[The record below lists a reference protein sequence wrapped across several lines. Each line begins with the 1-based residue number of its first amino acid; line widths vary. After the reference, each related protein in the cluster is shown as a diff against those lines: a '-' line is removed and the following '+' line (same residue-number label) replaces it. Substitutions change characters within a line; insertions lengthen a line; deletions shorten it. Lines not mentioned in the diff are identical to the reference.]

1 MGLQE
6 GAAVNYRQSDLVAT
20 PTGKLGYVAGPS
32 QEDRSRVVVVYLAGE
47 GAVELKPEL
56 LRLMGREDED

>member
-1 MGLQE
+1 M
-6 GAAVNYRQSDLVAT
+6 NYRQSDLVAT
-20 PTGKLGYVAGPS
+20 PTGKLGYVAGPA

-56 LRLMGREDED
+56 LRLMAREDED